1 MKKMPSKAVMVKR
14 EARETRAQE
23 KAETPAYQQRETR
36 LGVEKHAQ
44 PKKKGR

>member
-1 MKKMPSKAVMVKR
+1 MKKMPSKTVMMKR
-14 EARETRAQE
+14 EAHETRAQE
-23 KAETPAYQQRETR
+23 RGETPAYQQRETR